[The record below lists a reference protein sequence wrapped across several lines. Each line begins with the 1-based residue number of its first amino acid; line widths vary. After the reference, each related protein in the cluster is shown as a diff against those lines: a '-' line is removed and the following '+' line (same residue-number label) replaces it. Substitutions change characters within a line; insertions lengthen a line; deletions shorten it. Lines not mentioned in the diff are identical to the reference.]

1 MRFYMA
7 LLIYICFLQIIKA
20 HIVYE
25 IDHKKLKVLANSSS
39 SWELSDLFISARN
52 INEMVVKK

>member
-1 MRFYMA
+1 MA